1 MKSTVV
7 YCLLLL
13 FAISACKKD
22 AVPVEP
28 EEVKIVKDSV
38 SFLLNGKNYVC
49 SEQKSV
55 GVGNRQ
61 INIKPSMTLINDQD
75 WEYHTGGFYWY
86 GEKDSLLYDTFFGLT
101 SSDYHNRINIS
112 FSKKYHR
119 NELPLRVFNVFVPS
133 DNSKIFK
140 AGLQPFAVDLNLENT
155 MDGISIEV
163 SIQDLKSQL
172 STYMPAFSILIR
184 TDLTNDIQKNSR
196 FEITKVQKLNEKLH
210 LLEGR
215 FEVNLFDEAGKMYKL
230 ENGFFRFPVTMKAF
244 NAI

>member
-1 MKSTVV
+1 MKSTVI

-13 FAISACKKD
+13 FAITSCKKD
-22 AVPVEP
+22 TVPVDP

-38 SFLLNGKNYVC
+38 SFLLNGKKYVC

-75 WEYHTGGFYWY
+75 WEYKTGGFYWY
-86 GEKDSLLYDTFFGLT
+86 GEKDSLLYDTFFNLA
-101 SSDYHNRINIS
+101 SSDHQNRIHIS

-119 NELPLRVFNVFVPS
+119 NELPLKVFNVFVPS

-140 AGLQPFAVDLNLENT
+140 AGLQAFAVDLNLENT

-163 SIQDLKSQL
+163 STQDLKGHL

-184 TDLTNDIQKNSR
+184 TDLTKDIQENSR

-215 FEVNLFDEAGKMYKL
+215 FEVNLFDDTGKLYKL
-230 ENGFFRFPVTMKAF
+230 EKGFFRFTVTMKAF
-244 NAI
+244 NSN